1 MAAIVNEI
9 DPITFEIQTY
19 SPQVLASVPSEAAD
33 SAWGNDGSKG
43 EYAECTIASSDK
55 LFQITDQNFQGVIA
69 AGFTS
74 ADGVTY
80 KVEID
85 PEKTLRSKGFTG
97 GSFNIIY
104 RFLRNELSSSADTRS
119 YLLKEISPDRTEVRL
134 VNNFIGNDDLLNLLT
149 EFKNRPNKGYFQD
162 FYLNFGSNVLSIAN
176 NIILDNTKA
185 KYELLVNLYEPLPPQ
200 IQLREPL
207 WIVTQPADPLAF
219 NVQFQPDVVV
229 PKVYNPTIKSANFN
243 VPIKDKTNNSTQP
256 ISYSQLITS
265 SLVSSYQQI
274 NSYLAEKGINISI
287 DYSNFENF
295 IHFSSARSRVENFA
309 YKVQLIKK
317 YYADIDALKTAG
329 STPLVE
335 SNILYLN
342 NKIDDTIKNFDGFEY
357 YLYFESGS
365 TTYPKLTTTPP
376 YVLRPWGST
385 VVNNW
390 YSSSIMSASIYDEN
404 NKDYL
409 INTIPDYLREDP
421 QNDPYKI
428 FVDMMGQQY
437 DNIWIYYKD
446 VTNRY
451 NGDNRLNY
459 GISKDLVAD
468 AVRSFGLN
476 VYQNNFSSVDLFN
489 AFIGYNPDNK
499 LREANPP
506 IVDNY
511 ISVSQESLNIP
522 LDDVNKE
529 MYKRIYHNL
538 PYLLK
543 SKGTVAGLQNI
554 ISMFGIPNT
563 VLTIREFGGR
573 YSLPNSVEPSGGLGI
588 TGINDI
594 VPDNIEIYPSLEID
608 DNNKVYST
616 MVPIVTLDGNNTYK
630 PLVLPMVKSAFQ
642 EPWYSNGN
650 KKSLSPSVNTIEIAF
665 SPQNDINRI
674 LRSNLLQDDI
684 GSYLVINDFN
694 NYAPYY
700 SFLINNARNSLS
712 TNTYNLSNYLNV
724 IKQFDN
730 SLFLMIKDFVPAKT
744 NLKSGIVIKQHL
756 FNRSKHDA
764 PRAYVD
770 SSSYTG
776 TYTPSET
783 VEGGTGGSF
792 DPYNT
797 LTNPSN
803 SQFWYE
809 QIPTPLGYTSSYH
822 SDQSEFYN
830 GELPNSA
837 FVAVTGEGNPQN
849 LTKYPGN
856 GAFEYIVQVTFG
868 PSSSFLGS
876 PPSQGGIELWYDN
889 DELLWF
895 TDNDRLGPGA
905 TPTLGTTSTPVVKPS
920 VALPPLPDTTD
931 KDGSS
936 GGGSG
941 GGLGVGGNGR
951 TDTDGRLR
959 L

>member
-1 MAAIVNEI
+1 MATIINEI
-9 DPITFEIQTY
+9 NPITFEIQTY
-19 SPQVLASVPSEAAD
+19 TPQDLSSIPSEVVD

-43 EYAECTIASSDK
+43 EYTECTIASPDG
-55 LFQITDQNFQGVIA
+55 LFQITDQNFQGLIP
-69 AGFTS
+69 AGYTS

-80 KVEID
+80 KVEVD
-85 PEKTLRSKGFTG
+85 PEKTLRSKGFSG

-104 RFLRNELSSSADTRS
+104 RFLRNELSSSYDNRS

-162 FYLNFGSNVLSIAN
+162 FYLNFGSNNLVIAN

-200 IQLREPL
+200 VQLREPL

-219 NVQFQPDVVV
+219 NVQFQPEVIV

-243 VPIKDKTNNSTQP
+243 VPIKDRTNNSTQP
-256 ISYSQLITS
+256 ISYEQLITS

-274 NSYLAEKGINISI
+274 NSYLADKGINISI

-295 IHFSSARSRVENFA
+295 IHFSSAKSRVENFA

-342 NKIDDTIKNFDGFEY
+342 NKINDTIKNFDGFEY

-390 YSSSIMSASIYDEN
+390 YSSSIMSASFYDEN

-421 QNDPYKI
+421 QNDPYKV

-476 VYQNNFSSVDLFN
+476 VYQNNFSSIDLFN

-499 LREANPP
+499 LREANSP
-506 IVDNY
+506 IVNDY
-511 ISVSQESLNIP
+511 ISVSQESLEIP

-563 VLTIREFGGR
+563 VLTISEFGGK
-573 YSLPNSVEPSGGLGI
+573 YSGPNNPSFGPLSV
-588 TGINDI
+588 TGIRDI
-594 VPDNIEIYPSLEID
+594 VPDNIEIYQSLEID
-608 DNNKVYST
+608 DFNKTYST
-616 MVPIVTLDGNNTYK
+616 MVPIVTLDGDNTYK
-630 PLVLPMVKSAFQ
+630 PLVLSTVKSIFQ
-642 EPWYSNGN
+642 EPWYNYN
-650 KKSLSPSVNTIEIAF
+650 FKRSLAPSVNTIEIAF
-665 SPQNDINRI
+665 SPQNDIDTYI
-674 LRSNLLQDDI
+674 QSSAPFDI
-684 GSYLVINDFN
+684 GLYIANPIYDFN
-694 NYAPYY
+694 NYSSYY
-700 SFLINNARNSLS
+700 SRLS
-712 TNTYNLSNYLNV
+712 SPSNILLSNRYNLSNYLNV

-756 FNRSKHDA
+756 LNRSKHDA

-837 FVAVTGEGNPQN
+837 FVAITGEGNPQN
-849 LTKYPGN
+849 LAKYPGN
-856 GAFEYIVQVTFG
+856 GAFVYSVIVQNG
-868 PSSSFLGS
+868 PSSSFLSSG
-876 PPSQGGIELWYDN
+876 PSTGLIQIWYDQ
-889 DELLWF
+889 DELLW
-895 TDNDRLGPGA
+895 TSANDLLGPGA

-931 KDGSS
+931 RDGSS

-941 GGLGVGGNGR
+941 GGLGVGGSGR
-951 TDTDGRLR
+951 TDTDERLR